1 MFLVTMLQFLIFK
14 LNNLYVASVKSVFK
28 GDTLHKLTQ
37 GGPFLNLKKRMGGDI
52 ISNNTLSII
61 MRWAYICSSEYAHI
75 TLLLYLFLDNM
86 ICYTFTVFSFHFCF
100 PFSNEFLSLF
110 FHVFNMILFTKFK
123 KSAIVI
129 GP

>member
-28 GDTLHKLTQ
+28 GDTLQKLTQ
-37 GGPFLNLKKRMGGDI
+37 GGPFKKMGGDN

-86 ICYTFTVFSFHFCF
+86 ISDNFTVFSFHF
-100 PFSNEFLSLF
+100 
-110 FHVFNMILFTKFK
+110 
-123 KSAIVI
+123 
-129 GP
+129 

>member
-86 ICYTFTVFSFHFCF
+86 IYDTFTVFSFHF
-100 PFSNEFLSLF
+100 
-110 FHVFNMILFTKFK
+110 
-123 KSAIVI
+123 
-129 GP
+129 